1 MPNIQDIQ
9 DIVRAMRASPRVS
22 MLVDDGLIELSG
34 SPDVNICDMDIRIT
48 GHRECPEVEIH
59 NLETEVELADVEIT
73 VDYNYVNRIMV
84 HEDDLSELI
93 DRLEDLGKQTGTL
106 QARLDA
112 AEEKAT
118 ELRAMMFSL
127 KHTLDIFLS

>member
-34 SPDVNICDMDIRIT
+34 SPDVNIADMDIRIS
-48 GHRECPEVEIH
+48 GHSQCPEVEIH
-59 NLETEVELADVEIT
+59 NLETEVELGDMELSI
-73 VDYNYVNRIMV
+73 DYNYVNRIMV

-93 DRLEDLGKQTGTL
+93 DTLEEMGKQTGTL

-112 AEEKAT
+112 AEEKAA